1 MFNYCLKKLK
11 KVEGLDNSF
20 IFVTYN
26 FKFTANLTLMKKFL
40 PAICFALLL
49 FQAGL
54 SQNTE
59 QPGKPIAELFT
70 DFHLIINDTSSHTG
84 FGLSRA
90 YIGYQFMPAGK
101 FTGKVILNVG
111 TPEDLAPGSTP
122 KRYSFFREA
131 SITWAGEKLSI
142 TGGIAST
149 RMFMYQQA
157 FWGKRYVANTYQS
170 LNGFGIVADL
180 GMIVEY
186 KFSDIVTADYSLMN
200 GEGYTEIHLDNSLK
214 NSLGV
219 TFTPNKNLAIR
230 IYGDIFRREGI
241 WQPLII
247 AFVGFKNDLLTLG
260 GEISYKSNAD
270 LIQGHH
276 LWGISSTGGVNL
288 SEKTQFFVRYDYAAS
303 FKMKGETNPWNNLK
317 DGSLLISG
325 VQFTLS
331 PNVKIAFDYQGK
343 YPYEVSSPKTGLIY
357 VNGLFKF

>member
-1 MFNYCLKKLK
+1 
-11 KVEGLDNSF
+11 
-20 IFVTYN
+20 
-26 FKFTANLTLMKKFL
+26 MKKFL
-40 PAICFALLL
+40 SVIYFALLL
-49 FQAGL
+49 FKAGF

-59 QPGKPIAELFT
+59 QPGKPIIEIFPE
-70 DFHLIINDTSSHTG
+70 FHLNINDTASHTG
-84 FGLSRA
+84 FGIGRA
-90 YIGYQFMPAGK
+90 YIGYQFIPAGQ
-101 FTGKVILNVG
+101 FTSKILLNVG

-131 SITWAGEKLSI
+131 SLTWSDGKLSV

-149 RMFMYQQA
+149 RMFMFQQA

-180 GMIVEY
+180 GMVVEY
-186 KFSDIVTADYSLMN
+186 KFSDIVTADYTLMN

-214 NSLGV
+214 NSLGI
-219 TFTPNKNLAIR
+219 TITPNNNLAIR
-230 IYGDIFRREGI
+230 IYGDIIRREGI
-241 WQPLII
+241 WQPLLITFI
-247 AFVGFKNDLLTLG
+247 GFKNDRLTLG

-288 SEKTQFFVRYDYAAS
+288 SEKTQFFVRYDYSTS
-303 FKMKGETNPWNNLK
+303 FKMKGDTNPWNYLN
-317 DGSLLISG
+317 DGSFLISG
-325 VQFTLS
+325 IQLTLS

-343 YPYEVSSPKTGLIY
+343 YPYEGSLPKTGLIY